1 MSTARTP
8 SRPRS
13 RGGARVAPRRGFTV
27 VELLLAIMLLSVGML
42 AMAALLA
49 SSARLQRLSASRGEL
64 ASVAEAKVE
73 ELRAYGQTDAAD
85 PLRARLALGGS
96 LTSNVTDY
104 ADSVVG
110 INSVVYHRRWQVSNG
125 IAGARE
131 VRVRVVPRTAQRDH
145 PSRFDLTTLVLL
157 Q

>member
-1 MSTARTP
+1 MSADRTP
-8 SRPRS
+8 SHAHAGSPR
-13 RGGARVAPRRGFTV
+13 RPRRGFTV

-49 SSARLQRLSASRGEL
+49 SSSRLQRLAASRGEL
-64 ASVAEAKVE
+64 ATLAESKIE
-73 ELRAYGQTDAAD
+73 ELRGYGQTDAAD

-96 LTSNVTDY
+96 LTSNVTSY
-104 ADSVVG
+104 ADSVLGV
-110 INSVVYHRRWQVSNG
+110 NDVMYHRRWEVAAG

-131 VRVRVVPRTAQRDH
+131 VRVRVLPRTTQRDH
-145 PSRFDLTTLVLL
+145 PTRFDITTLVLL